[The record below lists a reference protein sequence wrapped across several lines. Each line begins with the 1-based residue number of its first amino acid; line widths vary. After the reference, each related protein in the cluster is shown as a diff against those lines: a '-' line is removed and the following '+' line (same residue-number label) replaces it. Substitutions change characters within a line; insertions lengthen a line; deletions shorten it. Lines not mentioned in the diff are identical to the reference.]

1 MGIQKEARRN
11 RLINEIYNF
20 VSSNPGVSSA
30 AIVGYL
36 TTEKR
41 MRNHSLSSRKI
52 GFFIP
57 RYCKDRIRFEEQNEG
72 RAYFPIDSLDKKI
85 KNDD

>member
-20 VSSNPGVSSA
+20 VCANPGVGAA

-36 TTEKR
+36 TAERR
-41 MRNHSLSSRKI
+41 MRNHSLSARKI

-57 RYCKDRIRFEEQNEG
+57 RYCKDRIRFEEQIEG
-72 RAYFPIDSLDKKI
+72 RTYFPIKDLEDVVE
-85 KNDD
+85 DDD